1 MIAKKILFVFLSVT
15 LMFLS
20 YRLITIV
27 LLFSPTNSM
36 SLIFIISLGIDA
48 SITGIFAFPGFVFA
62 TNKLLS
68 SNYYIISNPKLLIK
82 VYNLLGIS
90 FFRRALLFFFWGIKK
105 NKVKYFNG
113 TKGGL
118 KNFIYQSKQSEFGHL
133 ASLVLIFPVSF
144 IFIIKGHLYYA
155 ITTSIINIIGNL
167 YPLIL
172 QRYHRSRIERILNAT
187 KTRES

>member
-1 MIAKKILFVFLSVT
+1 MAKKILFVFLSIT
-15 LMFLS
+15 FMFLS
-20 YRLITIV
+20 YQLIKGI
-27 LLFSPTNSM
+27 LSFSPTNYSIALVFIN
-36 SLIFIISLGIDA
+36 SLVIDA
-48 SITGIFAFPGFVFA
+48 SITGIFALPGFVFA
-62 TNKLLS
+62 THRLIDRR
-68 SNYYIISNPKLLIK
+68 YYIIRNSKLLVK

-90 FFRRALLFFFWGIKK
+90 FFRRALLLFFWGIKK
-105 NKVKYFNG
+105 NRIKYING

-133 ASLVLIFPVSF
+133 AAFIIIVLISI
-144 IFIIKGHLYYA
+144 IFIIKGYLYFA
-155 ITTSIINIIGNL
+155 IATSIINIIGNL